1 MSNTT
6 GIDKAREQAEK
17 IRADVES
24 NKEASMAEIKQEL
37 AQVQLD
43 PALLALYQENA
54 GVGAENLG
62 GNSPILK
69 VHSTGRSTKNDL
81 ADGSE
86 PQDGFFYYR
95 PTKEQFE
102 VVECHILTIS
112 RGYRAEGM
120 EGKKD
125 VFHQLLGGMLVME
138 GRMEPFIMYF
148 TGLRLSRLWEFGKIA
163 ASYTRAKPFPIPMF
177 ALKVR
182 LMTEKVAHNYGKSWV
197 INFHLVKSEQGQP
210 EVVTDPGLFTF
221 LRDSVELIETQINT
235 LIGTNAVDEIEDA
248 EDIRNTTYPAK
259 VPQYAPEPDLKDEVV
274 KDVSLD
280 DIPF

>member
-1 MSNTT
+1 MTKT
-6 GIDKAREQAEK
+6 GLDEARETAAK
-17 IRADVES
+17 IRAEVEE
-24 NKEASMAEIKQEL
+24 NKEVTMQEIKSEL

-43 PALLALYQENA
+43 PALMALYQENA
-54 GVGAENLG
+54 SVGAENLG

-69 VHSTGRSTKNDL
+69 VHSTGRSTKNEL

-86 PQDGFFYYR
+86 PHDGWFYYR
-95 PTKEQFE
+95 PTKEEFE

-125 VFHQLLGGMLVME
+125 VFHQLLGGMLVMD

-148 TGLRLSRLWEFGKIA
+148 TGLRLSRLWEFGKQA
-163 ASYTRAKPFPIPMF
+163 AGYTRAKPFPIPMF

-197 INFHLVKSEQGQP
+197 INFHLVKGEQGQP
-210 EVVTDPGLFTF
+210 EIVTDPGLFTF

-235 LIGTNAVDEIEDA
+235 LIGTNATDDIEESGELQRIPHPADQSRLITGLTNNDEE
-248 EDIRNTTYPAK
+248 
-259 VPQYAPEPDLKDEVV
+259 V
-274 KDVSLD
+274 KDASLD
-280 DIPF
+280 DLPF

>member
-17 IRADVES
+17 IRAEVES
-24 NKEASMAEIKQEL
+24 NKEVSMETVKQEL
-37 AQVQLD
+37 SEVQLD
-43 PALLALYQENA
+43 ADLIALYEKNA
-54 GVGAENLG
+54 KLGAENLG

-69 VHSTGRSTKNDL
+69 VHSTGRSTKNEL

-86 PQDGFFYYR
+86 PKDGSFYYR

-125 VFHQLLGGMLVME
+125 VFHQLLGGVIVVD
-138 GRMEPFIMYF
+138 GRLEPFIMYF
-148 TGLRLSRLWEFGKIA
+148 TGLRLSRLWDFGKV
-163 ASYTRAKPFPIPMF
+163 ASAYTRAKPFPIPMF

-182 LMTEKVAHNYGKSWV
+182 LMTEKVSHNYGKSWV
-197 INFHLVKSEQGQP
+197 INFHLVKNESGQP
-210 EVVTDPGLFTF
+210 EIVTDPGLFVF
-221 LRDSVELIETQINT
+221 LRDSVEIIETQMNA
-235 LIGTNAVDEIEDA
+235 LMGTNVADELEEPQRIPMYAEEAVETVD
-248 EDIRNTTYPAK
+248 T
-259 VPQYAPEPDLKDEVV
+259 QDL
-274 KDVSLD
+274 
-280 DIPF
+280 PF